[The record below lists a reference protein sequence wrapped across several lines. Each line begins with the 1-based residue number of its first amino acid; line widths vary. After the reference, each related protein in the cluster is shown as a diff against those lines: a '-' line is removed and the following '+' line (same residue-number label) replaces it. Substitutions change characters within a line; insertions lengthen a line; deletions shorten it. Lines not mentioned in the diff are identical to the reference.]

1 MGNDNET
8 EINPKKQKK
17 QENQKK
23 QIFYYLKYL
32 IMSDYEFVRP
42 IFVTDKNGD
51 VWKKIGDGYIHRM
64 YGLFWD
70 GDPNDTPDNLK
81 KRIAYEN
88 AKRATKH
95 NKYNWGY
102 I

>member
-1 MGNDNET
+1 MTDF
-8 EINPKKQKK
+8 Q
-17 QENQKK
+17 
-23 QIFYYLKYL
+23 
-32 IMSDYEFVRP
+32 FVRP

-70 GDPNDTPDNLK
+70 GDPNDTPENLK

-95 NKYNWGY
+95 NKYNWRC

>member
-1 MGNDNET
+1 
-8 EINPKKQKK
+8 
-17 QENQKK
+17 
-23 QIFYYLKYL
+23 
-32 IMSDYEFVRP
+32 MSDYEFVRP

-70 GDPNDTPDNLK
+70 GDPNNTPDNLK

-88 AKRATKH
+88 TKRATKYNKH
-95 NKYNWGY
+95 NWRY

>member
-1 MGNDNET
+1 
-8 EINPKKQKK
+8 
-17 QENQKK
+17 
-23 QIFYYLKYL
+23 
-32 IMSDYEFVRP
+32 MSDLQFIQP

-95 NKYNWGY
+95 NKYNWIY